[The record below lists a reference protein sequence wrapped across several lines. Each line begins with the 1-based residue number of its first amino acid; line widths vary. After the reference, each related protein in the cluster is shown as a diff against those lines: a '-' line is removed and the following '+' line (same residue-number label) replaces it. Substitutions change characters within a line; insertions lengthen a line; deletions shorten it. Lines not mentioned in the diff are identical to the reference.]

1 MEDEKKLE
9 TLPVIDKLE
18 FEDDEFVDEIG
29 NKKTV
34 AKIEKEGK
42 DE

>member
-34 AKIEKEGK
+34 AKVEKEDK

>member
-1 MEDEKKLE
+1 MDDEKKFE

-18 FEDDEFVDEIG
+18 FEDDEFLDEIG
-29 NKKTV
+29 NKKLGV
-34 AKIEKEGK
+34 KAEKEDK